1 MLTHKNREGMYIPIP
16 RQVPLLDSVYV
27 LIIVRTRLYLYLFM
41 REFIF

>member
-1 MLTHKNREGMYIPIP
+1 MLTHKNREGMHSPIP
-16 RQVPLLDSVYV
+16 RQVPLVDSVYV